1 MCAFRYATMKTQFVE
16 LIQTR
21 RETNEKHAAAM
32 AEAQA
37 ALDHVLRDKAD
48 LLAEVRAP
56 TLLICQRACAIV
68 ELSQKSLVFFLF
80 IVLDEEINAPIADPY
95 HCIDSRKSKDCT
107 HR

>member
-56 TLLICQRACAIV
+56 TLLICQRACAILK
-68 ELSQKSLVFFLF
+68 LSQKSLFFF
-80 IVLDEEINAPIADPY
+80 FSSY
-95 HCIDSRKSKDCT
+95 STKK
-107 HR
+107 

>member
-1 MCAFRYATMKTQFVE
+1 MQFVE

-48 LLAEVRAP
+48 LLAEVRGP
-56 TLLICQRACAIV
+56 TLLICLCACATV
-68 ELSQKSLVFFLF
+68 KFFAKEF
-80 IVLDEEINAPIADPY
+80 FYRARRRN
-95 HCIDSRKSKDCT
+95 
-107 HR
+107 